1 MKGQN
6 CKIGTRK
13 EYSRIEPDM
22 IRQPDFC
29 AQLKKYSL
37 CIFFFALSF
46 QVFPIDKNILVIHSY
61 HQGLEWTDSIS
72 SGILSVLNNQPDI
85 RLYFD
90 YMDTKRNTSKL
101 YYENLV
107 ELYRSRSSKI
117 KYDAV
122 IVVDNAAHDFMAR
135 YRDEFFPGVPVF
147 FCGVNFLDTEKLKL
161 YKDFYGFAEM
171 ADHVGTLNLI
181 KKLFPERKKV
191 LIVNDYTLTGIAIRK
206 ELEQILPKYKNELE
220 FEIID
225 TFSTEELQERV
236 ARLTDDYTIYILVV
250 NMDRKGNYISY
261 NQGIKLIRER
271 TSVPIFGSWD
281 FYLGKGII
289 GGDIIRGVEQ
299 GKDVGKLTYDF
310 ITKRN
315 TNPPKWQPGST
326 NLWFDNKLLKQYH
339 FSKSDLPKEARIIN
353 LPKLDLLQIFWLKVL
368 IFAIL
373 LSGLGFYI
381 YNRRIQ
387 SIKLKKLVEIRTRE
401 LKTANIKL
409 EDINQSKN
417 EILSIVAH
425 DLRNPIGNVNGFA
438 QLMLENDEDEKALNI
453 PNQTYITQIRD
464 LSNYMLRL
472 VNNLL
477 DISVIESGVLKLDCV
492 DADYIDFIEE
502 EVLNNK
508 ALADQFNITIDFQ
521 SSAEQILVFFDRMKM
536 QQVVN
541 NLISNALKFSKEGD
555 SILISVKVE
564 GKKVI
569 TSIIDSGPGIPEDKF
584 EMIFRKYT
592 QVKSASQIQ
601 KKGTGLGLSIVK
613 GIIDAHEGS
622 IYLKSVVNE
631 GSEFIYELPLSS
643 S

>member
-1 MKGQN
+1 MNGLFNIIKR
-6 CKIGTRK
+6 RK
-13 EYSRIEPDM
+13 RINRVLSGM
-22 IRQPDFC
+22 ILHRCFC
-29 AQLKKYSL
+29 IRAQKLSF
-37 CIFFFALSF
+37 CIFLFLLSF
-46 QVFPIDKNILVIHSY
+46 HAFPIDKNILVIHSY

-72 SGILSVLNNQPDI
+72 SGILSVLNNQPEI
-85 RLYFD
+85 RLYFE
-90 YMDTKRNTSKL
+90 YMDTKRNTSKA
-101 YYENLV
+101 YYDNLIG
-107 ELYRSRSSKI
+107 LYRSRSSKI

-122 IVVDNAAHDFMAR
+122 IAVDNAAYDFMLK

-147 FCGVNFLDTEKLKL
+147 FCGVNFLDTTKLQL
-161 YKDFYGFAEM
+161 YNDFYGFAEM
-171 ADHVGTLNLI
+171 ADHTGTLDLI
-181 KKLFPERKKV
+181 KELFPERKKI

-236 ARLTDDYTIYILVV
+236 ARLTNEYTIYILVV

-271 TSVPIFGSWD
+271 TAVPIFGSWD

-315 TNPPKWQPGST
+315 TNSPKWQPGST
-326 NLWFDNKLLKQYH
+326 NLWFDNKLLEQYNIRKR
-339 FSKSDLPKEARIIN
+339 SLSEGARIIN
-353 LPKLDLLQIFWLKVL
+353 LPKLAIWQIFWLKVL
-368 IFAIL
+368 IIIIL
-373 LSGLGFYI
+373 LLGLGIYI
-381 YNRRIQ
+381 YNRRVQ
-387 SIKLKKLVEIRTRE
+387 AIKLKKLVELRTHE
-401 LKTANIKL
+401 LKATNTKL
-409 EDINQSKN
+409 EIINQSKN
-417 EILSIVAH
+417 EILSVVAH

-438 QLMLENDEDEKALNI
+438 QLILEDDDEEKILNL
-453 PNQTYITQIRD
+453 PTRTNITHILE

-492 DADYIDFIEE
+492 DSDYVCFVRE
-502 EVLNNK
+502 EVMNNR
-508 ALADQFNITIDFQ
+508 ALANQFNIAIDFQ
-521 SSAEQILVFFDRMKM
+521 SSEEQIKVCFDRIKM

-555 SILISVKVE
+555 SISVSIKME
-564 GKKVI
+564 GNKVI

-613 GIIDAHEGS
+613 GIIDAHEGR

-631 GSEFIYELPLSS
+631 GAEFIFELPVSAT
-643 S
+643 

>member
-1 MKGQN
+1 MNGLFNITIFRKGINRVLSGMVWQ
-6 CKIGTRK
+6 R
-13 EYSRIEPDM
+13 S
-22 IRQPDFC
+22 FC
-29 AQLKKYSL
+29 RWVQKLSV
-37 CIFFFALSF
+37 CIFLFLLSF
-46 QVFPIDKNILVIHSY
+46 KAFPIDKNILVIHSY

-85 RLYFD
+85 RLYFE
-90 YMDTKRNTSKL
+90 YLDTKRNTSQL

-122 IVVDNAAHDFMAR
+122 IVVDNAAYDFMLK

-147 FCGVNFLDTEKLKL
+147 FCGVNSLDTTKLQL
-161 YKDFYGFAEM
+161 YKDFYGFAEK
-171 ADHVGTLNLI
+171 ADHTGTIDLI
-181 KKLFPERKKV
+181 KKLFPERRKV

-206 ELEQILPKYKNELE
+206 ELEQVLPKYKNELE

-236 ARLTDDYTIYILVV
+236 ARLTDEYTIYILVV

-315 TNPPKWQPGST
+315 TNPLKWQPGST
-326 NLWFDNKLLKQYH
+326 NLWFDNKLLEQYNIR
-339 FSKSDLPKEARIIN
+339 KRNLPEGVRIIN
-353 LPKLDLLQIFWLKVL
+353 LPKLATWQIFWLKVL
-368 IFAIL
+368 IIIIL
-373 LSGLGFYI
+373 ISGLGIYI
-381 YNRRIQ
+381 YNRRVQ
-387 SIKLKKLVEIRTRE
+387 AIKLKKLVELRTQE
-401 LKTANIKL
+401 LKATNTEL
-409 EDINQSKN
+409 EIINQSKN
-417 EILSIVAH
+417 EILSVVAH

-438 QLMLENDEDEKALNI
+438 QLILEDDDEEKVLNL
-453 PNQTYITQIRD
+453 PTRTNITHILD

-477 DISVIESGVLKLDCV
+477 DISVIESGVLKLDCI
-492 DADYIDFIEE
+492 DADYVDFVKE
-502 EVLNNK
+502 EVMNNR
-508 ALADQFNITIDFQ
+508 ALASQFNIAIDFQ
-521 SSAEQILVFFDRMKM
+521 SSEEQIKVCFDRIKM

-555 SILISVKVE
+555 SISVSIKME
-564 GKKVI
+564 GNKAI
-569 TSIIDSGPGIPEDKF
+569 TSVIDLGPGIPEDKF

-613 GIIDAHEGS
+613 GIIDAHEGR

-631 GSEFIYELPLSS
+631 GAEFIFELPVSAT
-643 S
+643 